1 MSIPAN
7 NEFVQLL
14 LKINVFLSTTLCS
27 TMSKPMA
34 FKNLSRGRGN
44 NDLAQMPVTLPWMIE
59 KLVIN
64 KIYVMLWN

>member
-1 MSIPAN
+1 
-7 NEFVQLL
+7 
-14 LKINVFLSTTLCS
+14 
-27 TMSKPMA
+27 MSKPMA

-64 KIYVMLWN
+64 KIYVML